1 MKYIPVQPPE
11 GINVT
16 PEHPLK
22 SFFVLTFGTI
32 GLVLIIVTILGLAA
46 DYLVGFIPVEYEQS
60 LFHENKIYL
69 MPFPKDESA
78 DALLVQ
84 NYLEDLIQQLHLS
97 TDEEIA
103 KHKFSVALA
112 DIEDANAFAIPG
124 GHIVVTKGLLR
135 SISTENG
142 LSMVLAHEMAHH
154 YERHPLRST
163 GRGLV
168 VGLFI
173 MALVGADGSSLTQQ
187 ILGQS
192 ATIGSLAFSRKQ
204 ESAADTIAADLLIRL
219 YGHALGATEFF
230 QSIQKQEKILASVPS
245 YLSTHPSVE
254 HRIKKLEN
262 LENLHSGQTKELPSF
277 VNAYLKT
284 SQE

>member
-22 SFFVLTFGTI
+22 SFFILTFGTI
-32 GLVLIIVTILGLAA
+32 GLILIIVTILGLAA
-46 DYLVGFIPVEYEQS
+46 DYLVSFIPVEYEQS
-60 LFHENKIYL
+60 LFQQDKMYL
-69 MPFPKDESA
+69 MPFTKDKSS
-78 DALLVQ
+78 DAMLVQ
-84 NYLEDLIQQLHLS
+84 NYLEGLVQQLHTAAGS
-97 TDEEIA
+97 EFT
-103 KHKFSVALA
+103 KHKFSIALA
-112 DIEDANAFAIPG
+112 DTEDANAFAVPG

-135 SISTENG
+135 SISSENG

-173 MALVGADGSSLTQQ
+173 MALVGADGSALTQQ
-187 ILGQS
+187 VLGQS
-192 ATIGSLAFSRKQ
+192 ASIGSLAFSRKQ
-204 ESAADTIAADLLIRL
+204 ESSADNIAADLLIKF
-219 YGHALGATEFF
+219 YGHALGAAEFF
-230 QSIQKQEKILASVPS
+230 QSIQKQEKLLTSVPS

-254 HRIKKLEN
+254 HRIKKLIE
-262 LENLHSGQTKELPSF
+262 LENLHSGQVTQLPEI
-277 VNAYLKT
+277 VNTYLNT
-284 SQE
+284 DIE